1 MAAFTGSLNTNEFY
15 NSTYNML
22 RLVYVYANNLGGL
35 DDSLA
40 NKYRTDGGQYND
52 QSIYTDMDIIYSRV
66 WDPEDTN
73 VLAPEAVVKPV
84 QQTIV
89 TDKFRQIGL
98 YTDEYL
104 SKRAWMDAAKYDE
117 FRAVVQKQVSETKK
131 VFEQKLVDTYVG
143 GVQNGGAQDVTLT
156 LPTDADDA
164 EAQNRL
170 QAQAIAT
177 KTGDLFVDL
186 GDSTDKYNKNGF
198 TKSFK
203 PEDFDI
209 IWNSKYYNKMLFT
222 DLTTIY
228 HDENLLKRG
237 HIMPTRYFNT
247 FVLGTKTTADGTSV
261 ISRREY
267 FIPVDAQGAYA
278 AAGPNV
284 KHVFPGDLLP
294 NKTPIQATGADT
306 FASITTT
313 INGKSR
319 TVKACTSAFAAILQP
334 NVICKLVHKDAIK
347 YMSSFETGTEFW
359 NPKNLSTNRYLTW
372 AYAEP
377 ETLDGYPIITIIA
390 A

>member
-1 MAAFTGSLNTNEFY
+1 MAAFTGSLNTNEMY
-15 NSTYNML
+15 NSIYNML
-22 RLVYVYANNLGGL
+22 RLAYIYANNLSGL

-40 NKYRTDGGQYND
+40 NKYRTDGGQYSD

-66 WDPEDTN
+66 WDPDDTN

-117 FRAVVQKQVSETKK
+117 FRSVVQKQVSDTKK
-131 VFEQKLVDTYVG
+131 VFEQKLVDTFVG

-156 LPTDADDA
+156 LPTDTDA

-177 KTGDLFVDL
+177 KTGDLFVEL

-222 DLTTIY
+222 DLTTIF
-228 HDENLLKRG
+228 HNDNLLKKG

-247 FVLGTKTTADGTSV
+247 FSLGEKKNADGTTV

-267 FIPVDAQGAYA
+267 FIPVNGSGAYA
-278 AAGPNV
+278 ASGPNV

-294 NKTPIQATGADT
+294 NGTPIQSTGADT
-306 FASITTT
+306 FANVTTT

-319 TVKACTSAFAAILQP
+319 TVKVCTSAFAAVLQP
-334 NVICKLVHKDAIK
+334 KVICKLVHKDAIK

-377 ETLDGYPIITIIA
+377 ETLDGYPIITLIEG
-390 A
+390 

>member
-1 MAAFTGSLNTNEFY
+1 MAAFTGSLNTNEMY
-15 NSTYNML
+15 NSIYNML
-22 RLVYVYANNLGGL
+22 RLAYIYANNLSGL

-40 NKYRTDGGQYND
+40 SKYRTDGGQYSD

-66 WDPEDTN
+66 WDPDDTN

-117 FRAVVQKQVSETKK
+117 FRSVVQKQVSDTKK
-131 VFEQKLVDTYVG
+131 VFEQKLVDTFVG

-156 LPTDADDA
+156 LPTDSDA

-177 KTGDLFVDL
+177 KTGDLFVEL

-222 DLTTIY
+222 DLTTIF
-228 HDENLLKRG
+228 HNDNLLKKG
-237 HIMPTRYFNT
+237 HVMPTRYFNT
-247 FVLGTKTTADGTSV
+247 FALGGKNAADGSTV

-267 FIPVDAQGAYA
+267 FIPVAASGEYA

-294 NKTPIQATGADT
+294 NKTPIQSTGADI
-306 FASITTT
+306 FANITTT

-319 TVKACTSAFAAILQP
+319 TVKVCTSAFAAVLQP
-334 NVICKLVHKDAIK
+334 KVICKLVHKDAIK

-377 ETLDGYPIITIIA
+377 ETLDGYPIITLIEG
-390 A
+390 

>member
-1 MAAFTGSLNTNEFY
+1 MATFNGSLNTNEFY

-22 RLVYVYANNLGGL
+22 RLAHTYSDNLSGL

-40 NKYRTDGGQYND
+40 NKYRADGGMYND

-66 WDPEDTN
+66 WDPDDTN

-131 VFEQKLVDTYVG
+131 VFEQKLVDTFVG

-156 LPTDADDA
+156 LPTDTNA

-177 KTGDLFVDL
+177 KTGDIFVDL
-186 GDSTDKYNKNGF
+186 GDSTNKYNKNGF

-209 IWNSKYYNKMLFT
+209 VWNSDYYNKMLFT

-237 HIMPTRYFNT
+237 HVMPVRYFNT
-247 FVLGTKTTADGTSV
+247 FALGSKTTADGTSV
-261 ISRREY
+261 IARREY
-267 FIPVDAQGAYA
+267 FIPVGTNGKYA

-284 KHVFPGDLLP
+284 KHVFPGDVLP
-294 NKTPIQATGADT
+294 ADTPINSTGADT
-306 FASITTT
+306 FTSITTA

-319 TVKACTSAFAAILQP
+319 TVKAATSAYAAILQP
-334 NVICKLVHKDAIK
+334 KVICKLIHKDAIK

-359 NPKNLSTNRYLTW
+359 NPKNLTTNRYLTW

-390 A
+390 G

>member
-1 MAAFTGSLNTNEFY
+1 MANFTGSLNTNEFY
-15 NSTYNML
+15 NSIYNML
-22 RLVYVYANNLGGL
+22 RLSYVYADNLAGL

-40 NKYRTDGGQYND
+40 NKYRADGGMYND

-66 WDPEDTN
+66 WDPDDTN

-84 QQTIV
+84 QQTIT

-131 VFEQKLVDTYVG
+131 VFEQKLVDTFVG
-143 GVQNGGAQDVTLT
+143 GIQNGGAQDVTLT
-156 LPTDADDA
+156 LPTDSNA

-177 KTGDLFVDL
+177 KIGDLFVDL
-186 GDSTDKYNKNGF
+186 KDSNEKYNKNGF

-203 PEDFDI
+203 MEDFDI
-209 IWNSKYYNKMLFT
+209 VWNSEYYNKMLYT
-222 DLTTIY
+222 DLTTIF
-228 HDENLLKRG
+228 HNENLLKQG
-237 HIMPTRYFNT
+237 HVMPSRYFCT
-247 FVLGTKTTADGTSV
+247 FVLGAASTADGST
-261 ISRREY
+261 IIARREY
-267 FIPVDAQGAYA
+267 FIPVGNNGEYA
-278 AAGPNV
+278 AAGPKV
-284 KHVFPGDLLP
+284 KHVFPGDVLP
-294 NKTPIQATGADT
+294 KGTPVNATGADT

-313 INGKSR
+313 INGRSR
-319 TVKACTSAFAAILQP
+319 TVKAATSAYAAKLQSK
-334 NVICKLVHKDAIK
+334 VICKLIHKDAIK

-359 NPKNLSTNRYLTW
+359 NPKNLTTNRYLTW

-377 ETLDGYPIITIIA
+377 ETLDGYPIITIIDG
-390 A
+390 

>member
-1 MAAFTGSLNTNEFY
+1 MANFTGSLNTNEFY
-15 NSTYNML
+15 NSIYNML
-22 RLVYVYANNLGGL
+22 RLSYVYADNLAGL

-40 NKYRTDGGQYND
+40 NKYRADGGMYND

-66 WDPEDTN
+66 WDPDDTN

-131 VFEQKLVDTYVG
+131 VFEQKLVDTFVG

-156 LPTDADDA
+156 LPTDTDA

-177 KTGDLFVDL
+177 KIGDLFVDL
-186 GDSTDKYNKNGF
+186 KDSNEKYNKNGF

-203 PEDFDI
+203 MEDFDI
-209 IWNSKYYNKMLFT
+209 VWNSEYYNKMLYT
-222 DLTTIY
+222 DLTTIF
-228 HDENLLKRG
+228 HNENLLKQG
-237 HIMPTRYFNT
+237 HIMPSRYFCT
-247 FVLGTKTTADGTSV
+247 FALGATAAADGST
-261 ISRREY
+261 IIARREY
-267 FIPVDAQGAYA
+267 FIPVDNNGEYA
-278 AAGPNV
+278 AAGPKV
-284 KHVFPGDLLP
+284 KHVFPGDVLP
-294 NKTPIQATGADT
+294 KGTPINATGADT
-306 FASITTT
+306 FASITTA

-319 TVKACTSAFAAILQP
+319 TVKAATSAYAAKLQP
-334 NVICKLVHKDAIK
+334 KDICKLIHKDAIK

-359 NPKNLSTNRYLTW
+359 NPKNLTTNRYLTW

-390 A
+390 G

>member
-1 MAAFTGSLNTNEFY
+1 MAAFTGSLNTNEMY
-15 NSTYNML
+15 NSIYNML
-22 RLVYVYANNLGGL
+22 RLAYIYANNLGGL

-40 NKYRTDGGQYND
+40 NKYRTDGGQYSD

-66 WDPEDTN
+66 WDPDDTN

-117 FRAVVQKQVSETKK
+117 FRSVVQKQVSDTKK
-131 VFEQKLVDTYVG
+131 VFEQKLVDTFVG

-156 LPTDADDA
+156 LPTDTDA

-177 KTGDLFVDL
+177 KTGDLFVEL

-222 DLTTIY
+222 DLTTIF
-228 HDENLLKRG
+228 HNDNLLKKG
-237 HIMPTRYFNT
+237 HIMPTRYFNS
-247 FVLGTKTTADGTSV
+247 FALGEKKNADGTTV

-267 FIPVDAQGAYA
+267 FIPVNGSGAYA
-278 AAGPNV
+278 ASGPNV

-294 NKTPIQATGADT
+294 SGTPIQSTGADT
-306 FASITTT
+306 FANITTT

-319 TVKACTSAFAAILQP
+319 TVKVCTSAFAAVLQP
-334 NVICKLVHKDAIK
+334 KVICKLVHKDAIK

-377 ETLDGYPIITIIA
+377 ETLDGYPIITLIEG
-390 A
+390 